1 MSVSFKKFNGRRAVA
16 ALMGLLAGY
25 AFLDAFML
33 FVEGYPK
40 RLLDPQ
46 PEHWWSA
53 FIVAFAIAAA
63 YYGVPD
69 SIREQAMARL
79 DQPLLEICGE
89 FERRYPE
96 AAKRSRNGGAESE
109 TLST

>member
-1 MSVSFKKFNGRRAVA
+1 RRFHYDLSF
-16 ALMGLLAGY
+16 ALDDIRPAYTFDSSCAGTVPP
-25 AFLDAFML
+25 A
-33 FVEGYPK
+33 
-40 RLLDPQ
+40 
-46 PEHWWSA
+46 
-53 FIVAFAIAAA
+53 IVAFLESSDFESAVRLAVSLGGDCDTLACISGAIAAA

-96 AAKRSRNGGAESE
+96 AAKRSR
-109 TLST
+109 

>member
-53 FIVAFAIAAA
+53 FIVAFGLVVALGLVAAWGA
-63 YYGVPD
+63 V
-69 SIREQAMARL
+69 RL
-79 DQPLLEICGE
+79 W
-89 FERRYPE
+89 
-96 AAKRSRNGGAESE
+96 RSRPGTCFGLYSAKEP
-109 TLST
+109 